1 MKIITSI
8 HNKNIQ
14 FVCGNCF
21 SIYEVE
27 SKKDWTINMLAVS
40 RMSPN
45 EYKVPEYMVICPVCG
60 CRRFLGFD
68 PDDLI
73 GTKSVNTYC
82 GMIPMLKQRDDW
94 NDRYRVEP
102 IGE

>member
-1 MKIITSI
+1 MKISLY
-8 HNKNIQ
+8 NKNIQ
-14 FVCGNCF
+14 FVCKNCF

-27 SKKDWTINMLAVS
+27 SWKDWTIHMVAPS
-40 RMSPN
+40 RMSPD
-45 EYKVPEYMVICPVCG
+45 EYKVPEYIVTCPACG
-60 CRRFLGFD
+60 YKKFLGYD

-73 GTKSVNTYC
+73 GTESENTYC

-94 NDRYRVEP
+94 NDRYKVEP